1 MIICKNETFN
11 FPFLLYRVIQN
22 SATRY
27 TKTLLIKFLV
37 FIPKLYSAL
46 KICLWKS
53 LQSESVKR
61 GHSLYRGSNPEG
73 GGGIM
78 PPPPRLEQCG
88 TNKILSPH
96 IFCNITRIYSNRNKF
111 TFLPSTSHNRL
122 PRLPT
127 HVQEIQLQEYKG
139 RAICCSKHFT
149 LNVKIPTNI
158 FCVK

>member
-78 PPPPRLEQCG
+78 PPPSL
-88 TNKILSPH
+88 
-96 IFCNITRIYSNRNKF
+96 
-111 TFLPSTSHNRL
+111 FLPPSPVNNYRFKHQF
-122 PRLPT
+122 
-127 HVQEIQLQEYKG
+127 VQSGSQKPG
-139 RAICCSKHFT
+139 RGR
-149 LNVKIPTNI
+149 VRGGIPPPKFFFRKASSQTNYDI
-158 FCVK
+158 LDFLFKLKFLKF